1 MQTES
6 LQKTKAHNTEG
17 KCRNQ
22 RVLCNTDRHGGKK
35 VHKNSRPFKKTLSVH
50 SIQLL
55 SLGICKISDI
65 KNIIWGIQRLLSF
78 KGDTKVKPGKSI

>member
-35 VHKNSRPFKKTLSVH
+35 VHKNSRPFKKHSVFTVFNCYH
-50 SIQLL
+50 S
-55 SLGICKISDI
+55 G
-65 KNIIWGIQRLLSF
+65 F
-78 KGDTKVKPGKSI
+78 VKFPILRI